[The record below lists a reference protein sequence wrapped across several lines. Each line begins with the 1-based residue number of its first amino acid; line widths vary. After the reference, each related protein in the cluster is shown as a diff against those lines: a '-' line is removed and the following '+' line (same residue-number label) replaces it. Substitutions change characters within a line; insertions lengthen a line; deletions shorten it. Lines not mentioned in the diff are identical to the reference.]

1 VFLLKLTRPCFA
13 KWCDENVV
21 MDLVVGLVDALE
33 EAAVSDTHTPALYA
47 SFLRVLVE
55 NRQGTATNGPVSR
68 DSLAPLDS
76 EEAARQATGIDGSIS
91 LGAESQQVNPQLL
104 EEPPAVTTSLSSQGQ
119 PAVDESIFTSASMDT
134 LLNQQGFWDSVL
146 M

>member
-1 VFLLKLTRPCFA
+1 
-13 KWCDENVV
+13 
-21 MDLVVGLVDALE
+21 MDLVIGLVDALE

-55 NRQGTATNGPVSR
+55 NRQGGATTTGPASRNSVAPFDVESTAGPATAV
-68 DSLAPLDS
+68 DGAAP
-76 EEAARQATGIDGSIS
+76 AA
-91 LGAESQQVNPQLL
+91 ENPQVDPQL
-104 EEPPAVTTSLSSQGQ
+104 VDTSSSSAAAASGGSQGQ